1 MKSSSR
7 HIAWLLA
14 GGCLLF
20 LIIAPLA
27 MAQIGSAD
35 DSLGVGYMEGTGL
48 SQQDP
53 RVAAA
58 RIIQIGLGLLGTIA
72 VVLVIYAG
80 FLWMTSEGNADK
92 LQKAKQILKSAAIGL
107 LIILSAFAIV
117 TFVIDRLNSAL
128 DGGSGQTTVDSVPDN
143 SLIGLGALG
152 SGIVQS
158 VYPSPGQTDVPRNTG
173 IIITFREKMKVST
186 ICQGGDDATS
196 VCNNAN
202 IVADNIK
209 FFQTEVGDNSATNLA
224 ANKIKVSTN
233 DGLIFVFAPVDYL
246 GSASGNVWQS
256 VKLTTGL
263 RKANNKPAFNLGDFI
278 WQFEISTRVD
288 LTPPQVKLGGILP
301 FPDNG
306 RDLNSGVQPAQLAT
320 ATIQVLSIPQP
331 ATTASADTPIAV
343 GSSGSAR
350 TEGDYNCA
358 EDGIIQVSVVAGTP
372 LRAQAVGISGLI
384 NDEDVSDGRISLGC
398 GLTLIKNGS
407 LAPDNHGTLEAGNGW
422 NIIVK
427 AFRHGEILS
436 VGSQSYR
443 FVNSADNN
451 PNHIVTATSLGAMV
465 NNIVNKINQTNIDV
479 SAPNIGSN
487 VILLQS
493 KVAGSS
499 GNSLNLSTDSASLY
513 VSSFS
518 GGLDRRETI
527 DVQDLPDTPRNSII
541 QLNFSEPINPLTVV
555 GDSNYVSNTIRVIN
569 TDNNQ
574 SVSGRFVISNQYQTL
589 EFIPNV
595 ECGVNACGDKI
606 YCLPASSSI
615 AVELRA
621 APLAS
626 CSSNPDCFN
635 KAPYNQCAG
644 GSCRRA
650 ADDYYPLAAL
660 PLSSGLVDASFN
672 SLDGNRDSKTTSPT
686 SFYSENS
693 NFYSENSKNLAQ
705 KDSYKWSF
713 FVNDQIDLTPPRLQS
728 SSLLPGLGLTSGLL
742 NQPIEFSFDKLM
754 MASTLNSGDIIINN
768 QNHRLINLFS
778 AGVAPSYWVVSQA
791 IDSGV
796 PDGYPDFTKVIINHG
811 QLSDATKYF
820 IEIGSGVKD
829 SRQNC
834 FKPCRDD
841 GACSAS
847 SASCCNGQ
855 PFASSTCIQ

>member
-263 RKANNKPAFNLGDFI
+263 RKANNQPAFNLGDFI

-306 RDLNSGVQPAQLAT
+306 RDLNLGVQAAQVAT
-320 ATIQVLSIPQP
+320 ATIQVLSIPQS
-331 ATTASADTPIAV
+331 AAIASV
-343 GSSGSAR
+343 GGPVPYGASGSAR
-350 TEGDYNCA
+350 IEGDYNCA
-358 EDGIIQVSVVAGTP
+358 NDGTIFVSVVAGNP

-479 SAPNIGSN
+479 SASNIGSN

-574 SVSGRFVISNQYQTL
+574 LVSGRFVISNQYQTL

-672 SLDGNRDSKTTSPT
+672 SLDGNRDSKTTGPT
-686 SFYSENS
+686 S
-693 NFYSENSKNLAQ
+693 FYSENSKNLAQ

-820 IEIGSGVKD
+820 IEVGSGVKD

-847 SASCCNGQ
+847 SASCCNGY

>member
-263 RKANNKPAFNLGDFI
+263 RKANNQPAFNLGDFI

-306 RDLNSGVQPAQLAT
+306 RDLNLGVQAAQVAT
-320 ATIQVLSIPQP
+320 ATIQVLSIPQS
-331 ATTASADTPIAV
+331 AAIASV
-343 GSSGSAR
+343 GGPVPYGASGSAR
-350 TEGDYNCA
+350 IEGDYNCA
-358 EDGIIQVSVVAGTP
+358 NDGTIFVSVVAGNP

-555 GDSNYVSNTIRVIN
+555 GDSNYVSSTIRVIDI
-569 TDNNQ
+569 DNNNQ
-574 SVSGRFVISNQYQTL
+574 LVNGRFVISNQYQTL
-589 EFIPNV
+589 EFIPSV

-672 SLDGNRDSKTTSPT
+672 SLDGNRDSKTTGPT

-693 NFYSENSKNLAQ
+693 KKLAQ

>member
-263 RKANNKPAFNLGDFI
+263 RKANNQPAFNLGDFT
-278 WQFEISTRVD
+278 WQFEVSTQVD

-306 RDLNSGVQPAQLAT
+306 RDLNLGVQAAQVAT
-320 ATIQVLSIPQP
+320 ATIQVLSIPQS
-331 ATTASADTPIAV
+331 AAIASV
-343 GSSGSAR
+343 GGPVPYGASGSAR
-350 TEGDYNCA
+350 IEGDYNCA
-358 EDGIIQVSVVAGTP
+358 NDGTIFVSVVAGNP

-479 SAPNIGSN
+479 SASNIGSN

-555 GDSNYVSNTIRVIN
+555 GDSNYVSSTIRVIN

-672 SLDGNRDSKTTSPT
+672 SLDGNRDSKTTGPT
-686 SFYSENS
+686 S
-693 NFYSENSKNLAQ
+693 FYSENSKNLAQ

-713 FVNDQIDLTPPRLQS
+713 FVNDEIDLTPPRLQS

>member
-263 RKANNKPAFNLGDFI
+263 RKANNQPAFNLGDFI

-301 FPDNG
+301 FPDNE
-306 RDLNSGVQPAQLAT
+306 RDINSGVQPAQVAT
-320 ATIQVLSIPQP
+320 ATIQVLSIPQS
-331 ATTASADTPIAV
+331 AAIASV
-343 GSSGSAR
+343 GGPVPYGASGSAR
-350 TEGDYNCA
+350 IEGDYNCA
-358 EDGIIQVSVVAGTP
+358 NDGTIFVSVVAGNP

-479 SAPNIGSN
+479 SASNIGSN

-672 SLDGNRDSKTTSPT
+672 SLDGNRDSKTTGPT
-686 SFYSENS
+686 S
-693 NFYSENSKNLAQ
+693 FYSENSKNLAQ

>member
-263 RKANNKPAFNLGDFI
+263 RKANNQPAFNLGDFI

-301 FPDNG
+301 FPDNE

-320 ATIQVLSIPQP
+320 ATIQVLSIPQS
-331 ATTASADTPIAV
+331 AAIASV
-343 GSSGSAR
+343 GGPVPYGASGSAR
-350 TEGDYNCA
+350 IEGDYNCA
-358 EDGIIQVSVVAGTP
+358 NDGTIFVSVVAGNP

-479 SAPNIGSN
+479 SASNIGSN

-672 SLDGNRDSKTTSPT
+672 SLDGNRDSKTTGPT
-686 SFYSENS
+686 S
-693 NFYSENSKNLAQ
+693 FYSENSKNLAQ